1 MPAVEN
7 TYRFRLPIPASALTI
22 VGDTAAAAAVRS
34 VALTPIRRITTPWTV
49 VTRARGAARYGHAVV
64 YAIDNRIIIE
74 PDGFWV
80 LGGRQPDVVITTDGP
95 RPRLTLQ
102 VSNIAIPNRVRVSN
116 GAWSETRELAPDER
130 WLITVPLRD
139 PAQPA
144 LLNFR
149 VEQGTFVSGRF
160 LGCRISIV
168 E

>member
-1 MPAVEN
+1 
-7 TYRFRLPIPASALTI
+7 
-22 VGDTAAAAAVRS
+22 
-34 VALTPIRRITTPWTV
+34 
-49 VTRARGAARYGHAVV
+49 
-64 YAIDNRIIIE
+64 
-74 PDGFWV
+74 
-80 LGGRQPDVVITTDGP
+80 VITTDGP

-116 GAWSETRELAPDER
+116 GAWSQTRELAPDER